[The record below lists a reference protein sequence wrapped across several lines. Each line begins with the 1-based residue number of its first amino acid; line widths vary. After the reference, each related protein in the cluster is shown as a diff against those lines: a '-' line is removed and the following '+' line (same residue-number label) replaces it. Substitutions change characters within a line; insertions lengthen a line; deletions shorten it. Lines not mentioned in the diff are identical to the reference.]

1 MDIAKC
7 VNQLI
12 HSEFPINR
20 YLAPDFATPTPGV
33 PLVLIPTT
41 PGTGSETS
49 SALSLIDTIVPPVYS
64 PFELVLP
71 VNEGGEC
78 ERGNGADAAS
88 KG

>member
-1 MDIAKC
+1 MKKNLMLCA
-7 VNQLI
+7 L
-12 HSEFPINR
+12 
-20 YLAPDFATPTPGV
+20 L
-33 PLVLIPTT
+33 L
-41 PGTGSETS
+41 S
-49 SALSLIDTIVPPVYS
+49 SIVPPVYF